1 MKAYWVSLYTEISDQ
16 DNLKKYGENAI
27 PVIKKF
33 GGTPV
38 VRGGKLKY
46 YSGVKILRTVIWEFP
61 SYDMA
66 ISCHESEDYLKAW
79 SYAEQTTKR
88 HMFIVEGANTE

>member
-46 YSGVKILRTVIWEFP
+46 YSGDKILRTVIWEFP
-61 SYDMA
+61 SYNKA
-66 ISCHESEDYLKAW
+66 ISCHDLFP
-79 SYAEQTTKR
+79 KR
-88 HMFIVEGANTE
+88 PCRPASNRFTRCSRTC